1 MSTSPGRASSPLGR
15 AKGPRPLPNPIRHV
29 NGSNPALN
37 PGTPAELAGSTTDD
51 FPQPI
56 QPSRKALGK
65 RRAVVDP
72 DSELFFPVIR
82 RRRAAD
88 APDDFNPDDMFNDN
102 TGSKKDSPE
111 SSEESLIADEVYTSK
126 PITYAYDAYQEKLDR
141 QKLEGVGAS
150 SGSSQAAPPRPRP
163 GTEAFRA

>member
-1 MSTSPGRASSPLGR
+1 M
-15 AKGPRPLPNPIRHV
+15 GPRPLPNPLRNV

-37 PGTPAELAGSTTDD
+37 NNAPVESSSATDPD
-51 FPQPI
+51 LNQPT

-65 RRAVVDP
+65 RRAVVDH
-72 DSELFFPVIR
+72 DSEPFSTTNELSPGL
-82 RRRAAD
+82 AAD
-88 APDDFNPDDMFNDN
+88 VTDDFDPDDMFNGN
-102 TGSKKDSPE
+102 TGSKKDSSD

-141 QKLEGVGAS
+141 QRLEGTAPKS
-150 SGSSQAAPPRPRP
+150 ESSQAVPPRPRP